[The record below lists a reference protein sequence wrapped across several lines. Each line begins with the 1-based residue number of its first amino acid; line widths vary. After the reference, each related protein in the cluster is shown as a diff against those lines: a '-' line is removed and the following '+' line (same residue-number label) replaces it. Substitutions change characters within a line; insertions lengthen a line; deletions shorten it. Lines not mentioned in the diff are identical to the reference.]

1 MPSELVRCAQ
11 TPLSE
16 APKRSRKSRS
26 RKRDPAVALWELLP
40 DELVRRIVGFVR
52 QGFLVGVHPSM
63 VSGTR
68 ALRHFKG
75 TRLHGRAFANGLH
88 SIAMLSVP
96 TYHPDHVDAFTE
108 GLVRLACDLF
118 NQAQQEELGNAHVS
132 FKCDFLKGRL
142 GQPADHLPALKEVV
156 KRAWFQGTPSIFF
169 SDYRSAVCMHLRI
182 LGPTGEIVLPT
193 STAEKQRMV
202 AFLANVVLPGGDSR
216 SLYGSW
222 SLDSAKKAITIAMG
236 EAVAPVAPPA
246 N

>member
-132 FKCDFLKGRL
+132 FKCDFPEGQARPARRPLAGTQGGRQASVVPRNAIDL
-142 GQPADHLPALKEVV
+142 LFGLPERRLHA
-156 KRAWFQGTPSIFF
+156 
-169 SDYRSAVCMHLRI
+169 
-182 LGPTGEIVLPT
+182 PTHT
-193 STAEKQRMV
+193 
-202 AFLANVVLPGGDSR
+202 
-216 SLYGSW
+216 GSH
-222 SLDSAKKAITIAMG
+222 G
-236 EAVAPVAPPA
+236 
-246 N
+246 